1 MAATEFNDLHVAIKG
16 LKAALHDLS
25 VRYGPAT
32 GLLRIQNDIERLT
45 IDVNDLETTP
55 PHAVTITGQPAA
67 EPILVP
73 ELRSDEAAWMGAQ
86 DEGLGFHSRK
96 RTQ

>member
-1 MAATEFNDLHVAIKG
+1 MAATEFTDLQLSIK
-16 LKAALHDLS
+16 AARDALHDLS
-25 VRYGPAT
+25 IRYGPAAEI
-32 GLLRIQNDIERLT
+32 LRIQNDIERLQ
-45 IDVNDLETTP
+45 IDADDLAANP
-55 PHAVTITGQPAA
+55 PQSMTLPGQPTGEA
-67 EPILVP
+67 ILVP

>member
-1 MAATEFNDLHVAIKG
+1 MAATEFNDLHVAIKS

-55 PHAVTITGQPAA
+55 MQSVTVGSQPTEA
-67 EPILVP
+67 IYVP